1 MTILISTGRFLLPL
15 MMLIIATMH
24 SPIYWC
30 ATLVQKIKLIQS
42 AFWSVRLWL
51 VKLPILQ
58 ERKYFKSGNSYVA
71 WLDLYL
77 LGVGRNLVPLGLGL
91 GSAPRQQG
99 KNLPGK
105 WDCRARKLDSGNQ
118 LLIGAETRSLLSII
132 ETLVR
137 STLVKCVLP
146 MMMHFHIQN
155 LPTKNQTHD
164 TDIQYRK
171 ANRFPRRNSSQ

>member
-1 MTILISTGRFLLPL
+1 MWESGLVNFQFYKKET
-15 MMLIIATMH
+15 
-24 SPIYWC
+24 
-30 ATLVQKIKLIQS
+30 TLKAHCES
-42 AFWSVRLWL
+42 RT
-51 VKLPILQ
+51 
-58 ERKYFKSGNSYVA
+58 SYIA

-146 MMMHFHIQN
+146 MMMMHFHIQI

-164 TDIQYRK
+164 TDSQYRK
-171 ANRFPRRNSSQ
+171 ANTFPRKNSSQWILSWRRRIGAKSDFQIMKGDR